1 MDKQEYK
8 DTAAMVANGDMKA
21 FSRLYETIYREM
33 YYTAYYSLD
42 NEGDTVRIITETVR
56 SAFKGIGKLHT
67 EQAFR
72 LYMMKTL
79 CNKIKICFKEYAA
92 DGNEICYDESR
103 LRPNEDGVDIKQE
116 FNRLPDTER
125 LVAAM
130 YIGGRFLCDEIA
142 QYTGLSTSNVKK
154 RLEYAMDLLELD

>member
-8 DTAAMVANGDMKA
+8 ELASMAANGDMKA
-21 FSRLYETIYREM
+21 FSKLYETIYREM

-42 NEGDTVRIITETVR
+42 NDGDAVRVVTETVR
-56 SAFKGIGKLHT
+56 SAFKCIGKLHS

-92 DGNEICYDESR
+92 EGTVICYDKSR

-116 FNRLPDTER
+116 FNRLPDIER
-125 LVAAM
+125 LIAVL
-130 YIGGRFLCDEIA
+130 YIGGRFLFDEIS
-142 QYTGLSTSNVKK
+142 QFTGLSVSAAKK
-154 RLEYAMDLLELD
+154 KLERAMDTLELD

>member
-42 NEGDTVRIITETVR
+42 GDADAVRIITETVR
-56 SAFKGIGKLHT
+56 SAFNSIGKLHS

-79 CNKIKICFKEYAA
+79 CNKIKICFKEYAV
-92 DGNEICYDESR
+92 DGNEIRYDESR

-116 FNRLPDTER
+116 FNRLPDSER
-125 LVAAM
+125 LAAAL
-130 YIGGRFLCDEIA
+130 YIGGRFLFDEIA
-142 QYTGLSTSNVKK
+142 QYMGISTSAVKK
-154 RLEYAMDLLELD
+154 KLEHAMDMLALD